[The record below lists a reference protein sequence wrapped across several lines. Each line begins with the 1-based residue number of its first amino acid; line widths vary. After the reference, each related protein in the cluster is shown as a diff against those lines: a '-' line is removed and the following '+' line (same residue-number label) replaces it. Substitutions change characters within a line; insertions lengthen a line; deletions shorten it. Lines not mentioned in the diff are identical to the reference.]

1 MCDDAPYHD
10 QLEMAAGMLE
20 HHIVVGGNAL
30 HSMAQP
36 DICHAG
42 PQSHGSCPPVPA
54 FYSDF
59 LPPAWQDS
67 GRLAHHV
74 GIGSNIQSVMDAL
87 GRKAILQALLTHTP
101 PTGVHDLPSSM
112 QQLPSKSARIPGA
125 ARASSSRQVLQSG
138 TTIANLQAGDP
149 HAIQTTPPP
158 PPPRPPPQQH
168 AANTPHQYPITG
180 WRPKRSPNTPPPPPP
195 GGRSQSPPS
204 GSLQTSHLHPGP
216 SALMASTARRLF
228 KRPQ

>member
-1 MCDDAPYHD
+1 
-10 QLEMAAGMLE
+10 MLE

-67 GRLAHHV
+67 GRVAHHV

-87 GRKAILQALLTHTP
+87 GRKAILQALSTHTP

-158 PPPRPPPQQH
+158 PPPRGALPKPPFWLPPNISPASRPICIDGKYSSKTLQKTSIGVEGCRQEDWVPSCCSQ
-168 AANTPHQYPITG
+168 ASSYP
-180 WRPKRSPNTPPPPPP
+180 NNE
-195 GGRSQSPPS
+195 
-204 GSLQTSHLHPGP
+204 LEL
-216 SALMASTARRLF
+216 
-228 KRPQ
+228 